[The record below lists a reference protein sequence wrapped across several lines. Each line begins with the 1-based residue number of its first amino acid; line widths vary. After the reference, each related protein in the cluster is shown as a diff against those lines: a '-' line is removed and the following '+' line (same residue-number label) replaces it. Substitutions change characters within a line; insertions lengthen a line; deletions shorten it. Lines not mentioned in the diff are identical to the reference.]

1 MPAAR
6 PAASVIKAAAEAARL
21 TGVPVV
27 IEAPGVRIIFNAPPE
42 SLHAPKKGRGQVTCD
57 DILNQTGSG

>member
-6 PAASVIKAAAEAARL
+6 PAASVIKAAAEAARA

-27 IEAPGVRIIFNAPPE
+27 IEGPGGVRIIFNAPPE
-42 SLHAPKKGRGQVTCD
+42 SLHAPRKRGQVTCD
-57 DILNQTGSG
+57 DILSQTGSG